1 MQLGNKKAVRVNNV
15 ISTVVRYKLQLIPKD
30 AEFETFDLQ
39 FHFTMN
45 VSGS

>member
-15 ISTVVRYKLQLIPKD
+15 IAVVVRYRLQLIPKD
-30 AEFETFDLQ
+30 AEFDLQ